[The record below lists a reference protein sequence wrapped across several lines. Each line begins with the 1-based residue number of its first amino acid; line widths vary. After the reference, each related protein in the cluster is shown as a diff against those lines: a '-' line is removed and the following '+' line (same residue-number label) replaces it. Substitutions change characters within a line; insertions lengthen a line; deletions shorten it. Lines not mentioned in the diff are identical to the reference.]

1 MGLLVE
7 NEGTLA
13 STVKEGLEEEE
24 KCKRKEHDCSWAW
37 WRWKFPDKRE
47 STAEAGTSGESRVG
61 MALSQV
67 QNRRGEGRTRPKG
80 QEGKEH
86 IGEPK

>member
-7 NEGTLA
+7 NEELLLPQSRKA
-13 STVKEGLEEEE
+13 WRKKRNAKE
-24 KCKRKEHDCSWAW
+24 RSCSWEW
-37 WRWKFPDKRE
+37 WRWKFTDKRE

-67 QNRRGEGRTRPKG
+67 QNGRGEGRTRPKG